1 MQGWAGR
8 FPSSRRSPQLSP
20 GKHPPISKPSEMGE
34 SLNLLRDSRHVSQ
47 FSGLILGL
55 SLYSYH
61 VRELLVCWLFFT
73 LLFVCL
79 ALLLLGGVLA
89 VYAGERVTG
98 WARTPAGMTPV
109 LALAPAELRVKIIPI
124 ARKLK

>member
-8 FPSSRRSPQLSP
+8 FPSSRRSPKPSP
-20 GKHPPISKPSEMGE
+20 GKHPPNFQAERDGE

-79 ALLLLGGVLA
+79 ALVLLGGVLA
-89 VYAGERVTG
+89 VYAGERVTV
-98 WARTPAGMTPV
+98 WARTPAMTPV
-109 LALAPAELRVKIIPI
+109 LALAPAELRVKIIPD
-124 ARKLK
+124 ARRLK